1 MHNIAPAVP
10 SAAVPGAHGRMSFT
24 VVIPCFNEARRLDRT
39 IDAMVR
45 FTEDR
50 PDEVEVVFVDD
61 GSSDD
66 TPARLDRA
74 AAAHGALHAVHL
86 PSNRGKGAAIAAGVR
101 AATGDAILFFDADLS
116 YPLTA
121 IDTALAHLRDG
132 ADLVIGGRDLAAE
145 ADGGYS
151 PLRNLSS
158 AGFNLLVEQTL
169 ALGIPDTQCGFKAF
183 DARVARALFSQLSI
197 ERFGFDVEVL
207 FLARRWGL
215 RIVRMPVEMTHAS
228 GSSVRIV
235 RDSWLMFRDILRIRR
250 NAARNVY
257 PRTMPELDG

>member
-1 MHNIAPAVP
+1 
-10 SAAVPGAHGRMSFT
+10 MSFT

-45 FTEDR
+45 FANER

-61 GSSDD
+61 GSSDA
-66 TPARLDRA
+66 TPDRLDRA
-74 AAAHGALHAVHL
+74 AAAHDALRVVHL
-86 PSNRGKGAAIAAGVR
+86 PENRGKGAAIAAGVQ
-101 AATGDAILFFDADLS
+101 AAAGDAILFFDADLS
-116 YPLTA
+116 YPLA
-121 IDTALAHLRDG
+121 SIDAALDHLRDG
-132 ADLVIGGRDLAAE
+132 ADVVIGGRDLAAE

-169 ALGIPDTQCGFKAF
+169 ALGVPDTQCGFKAF
-183 DARVARALFSQLSI
+183 DARVARALFAQLSVQ
-197 ERFGFDVEVL
+197 RFGFDVEVL

-250 NAARNVY
+250 NAARGVY
-257 PRTMPELDG
+257 PPGMPATDG